1 MPRLSSP
8 GRWLRWTLLLA
19 ALALAT
25 AWSAGV
31 AAQPSPR
38 TLTLDEYQAELTR
51 ALAQLEQTP
60 PDAAPATVEAI
71 ARDLHTIQA
80 VTLPSGATVMLVP
93 LWPHPDDADASLPA
107 PELAQAQLHALLAQW
122 AAAPNDNSA
131 ARLAA
136 LEELFLRPEF
146 NTPANWFDRLW
157 SWLEQLWE
165 RFWERFFPQQ
175 ANPIDPDTLSTAQR
189 LLLWGVVGIGVAGI
203 IWLLAAWLRRLIGI
217 FVQQAEA
224 AAPDDLTDGPRTA
237 AEARAQAQAAAQS
250 GQYRVA
256 VRRLYLAALL
266 QLAEGGWIE
275 VARNLTNREVLGR
288 VPADSPVYAHL
299 LPVVETFDRVWYG
312 IHEPDHATFLAY
324 TAEIDALAAVARQS
338 PPTEV
343 QP

>member
-1 MPRLSSP
+1 
-8 GRWLRWTLLLA
+8 
-19 ALALAT
+19 
-25 AWSAGV
+25 
-31 AAQPSPR
+31 
-38 TLTLDEYQAELTR
+38 
-51 ALAQLEQTP
+51 
-60 PDAAPATVEAI
+60 
-71 ARDLHTIQA
+71 
-80 VTLPSGATVMLVP
+80 
-93 LWPHPDDADASLPA
+93 
-107 PELAQAQLHALLAQW
+107 
-122 AAAPNDNSA
+122 
-131 ARLAA
+131 
-136 LEELFLRPEF
+136 
-146 NTPANWFDRLW
+146 
-157 SWLEQLWE
+157 
-165 RFWERFFPQQ
+165 
-175 ANPIDPDTLSTAQR
+175 
-189 LLLWGVVGIGVAGI
+189 LLWGVVGIGVAGI